1 MKKLIILGIAII
13 GGAAGLLS
21 TLFLVI
27 SLPATILWKIYRKV
41 RFGIPVTK

>member
-1 MKKLIILGIAII
+1 MSPLTLVIAVI

-27 SLPATILWKIYRKV
+27 SLPAPILWKLYRKV